1 MTSYDPE
8 VTPDAVE
15 WLAVSEEVRIQLAQD
30 FHVRA
35 KIKVPGLKS
44 HAAIHAIV
52 ENQIALGHPPNL
64 RAMKRLQSGG
74 LSRHDAI
81 HAIGS
86 VIAEMFYQ
94 LNTCSEEIEESE
106 LQSRVDAAIEKLTAQ
121 NLNVQF

>member
-8 VTPDAVE
+8 VTPDANE
-15 WLAVSEEVRIQLAQD
+15 WLAASEEVRIQLAQD

-35 KIKVPGLKS
+35 KIEVPGLKS

-52 ENQIALGHPPNL
+52 ENQIALNHPPNI

-86 VIAEMFYQ
+86 VIAEMFFQ
-94 LNTCSEEIEESE
+94 LHTNSDEIEEGE

>member
-8 VTPDAVE
+8 VTPDANE
-15 WLAVSEEVRIQLAQD
+15 WLAASEEVRIQLAQD
-30 FHVRA
+30 FHIRM
-35 KIKVPGLKS
+35 KIEVPGLKS

-52 ENQIALGHPPNL
+52 ENQIALNHPPNM

-86 VIAEMFYQ
+86 VIAEMFFQ
-94 LNTCSEEIEESE
+94 LNTNSEEIEEGE
-106 LQSRVDAAIEKLTAQ
+106 LQSRVNAAIEKLTAQ
-121 NLNVQF
+121 DLNVLF

>member
-1 MTSYDPE
+1 MTPYDPE

-15 WLAVSEEVRIQLAQD
+15 WLAASEEVRIQFAED

-35 KIKVPGLKS
+35 KIKGPGLKS

-52 ENQIALGHPPNL
+52 ENQIALNHPPNM

-86 VIAEMFYQ
+86 MIAEMFYQ
-94 LNTCSEEIEESE
+94 LNTSSEEIEEGE
-106 LQSRVDAAIEKLTAQ
+106 LQSRVDAAIEALTAQ
-121 NLNVQF
+121 NLKPQF